1 MCQEKIG
8 FVFQTFNLVP
18 YLIALANVQIPL
30 CLAGLEENDQI
41 SKTERFLNRVGFAW
55 STGLLSRMYRVRCC
69 MW

>member
-1 MCQEKIG
+1 MRQEKIG

-30 CLAGLEENDQI
+30 YLAGLEENDQI
-41 SKTERFLNRVGFAW
+41 SKPERFLNCVGFAW
-55 STGLLSRMYRVRCC
+55 LTGPLSRMYRVRCC